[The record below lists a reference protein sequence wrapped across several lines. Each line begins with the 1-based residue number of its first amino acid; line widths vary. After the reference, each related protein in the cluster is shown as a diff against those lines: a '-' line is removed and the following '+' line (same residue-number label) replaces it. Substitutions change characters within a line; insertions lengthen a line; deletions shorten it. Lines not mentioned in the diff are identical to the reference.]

1 MQYDLNAM
9 WCLNQE
15 SAADTSSLT
24 PAAFELLTKKAFH
37 VGVVANGATGFLIA
51 LGPAT
56 DYDNEN
62 YRWLCERYDQF
73 VYIDRVVVAIG
84 ARRQGIAARL
94 YKELATA
101 AHAAGHRHLACEVN
115 IAPPNPSSEAFHIQ
129 QGFSSVGIAQLQTG
143 KTVQYWIRNL

>member
-24 PAAFELLTKKAFH
+24 PEEFELLTTEAFH
-37 VGVVANGATGFLIA
+37 VGVVANGTTGFLIA
-51 LGPAT
+51 LGPDA

-73 VYIDRVVVAIG
+73 VYIDRVVVATV

-94 YKELATA
+94 YAELSTA

-115 IAPPNPSSEAFHIQ
+115 IAPPNPSSDAFHIR
-129 QGFSSVGIAQLQTG
+129 QGFAPVGIAQLRTG
-143 KTVQYWIRNL
+143 KVVQYWVRNL